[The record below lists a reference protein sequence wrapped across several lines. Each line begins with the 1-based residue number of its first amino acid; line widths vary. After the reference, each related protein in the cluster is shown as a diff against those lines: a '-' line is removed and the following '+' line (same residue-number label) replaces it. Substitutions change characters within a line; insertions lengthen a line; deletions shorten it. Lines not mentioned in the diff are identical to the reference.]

1 MKTDNDLSNLDWTLS
16 AVDPDLKELL
26 YGSFSTANGFLA
38 QTIAPASPMVLT
50 QSTSSGPTGS
60 QSPKS
65 VNNIWVVAGNFNE
78 YRRYR
83 FEKVMTPNTDFF
95 YVTNA
100 TSLRGQRNISGVFYG
115 SWKDRKDIDE
125 LIRVLYVIQ
134 SGTEKVE
141 GIRKA
146 QLALDE
152 YRSSIDNIIKGV
164 SI

>member
-1 MKTDNDLSNLDWTLS
+1 MKTDDWEPNIWKEYLSDHSN
-16 AVDPDLKELL
+16 
-26 YGSFSTANGFLA
+26 TANGFLA
-38 QTIAPASPMVLT
+38 QTIAPVNPMVLT
-50 QSTSSGPTGS
+50 QSTSNGLTGS

-65 VNNIWVVAGNFNE
+65 MNNIWVVAGNFNE
-78 YRRYR
+78 FERYR
-83 FEKVMTPNTDFF
+83 LEKVMTPNTDFF
-95 YVTNA
+95 YVSNA
-100 TSLRGQRNISGVFYG
+100 NSLRGQRNISGVFYG

-164 SI
+164 SL